1 MPVAAVVAKSAV
13 TERTY
18 VPQEQEIVDEIMKT
32 RQTAPDIGIKSLY
45 RKIRDQ
51 KTDWKINAKTFRKIA
66 IQCYCK
72 AHLAEEDKIRCPEIF
87 DDDYVVVDHN
97 DMARDTDDCEYIVV
111 G

>member
-51 KTDWKINAKTFRKIA
+51 KTVYPSVIDMSFN
-66 IQCYCK
+66 
-72 AHLAEEDKIRCPEIF
+72 
-87 DDDYVVVDHN
+87 N
-97 DMARDTDDCEYIVV
+97 DFS
-111 G
+111 